1 MAVDAFAFM
10 IVSLSLRV
18 VVFTDKF
25 SFKAT
30 RVSPLVDSG
39 DRVRINSRLLLG
51 PGEWGRVI
59 WMMATAINI
68 TFSRIKIIVTMI
80 MTSATTTTLL

>member
-1 MAVDAFAFM
+1 VAVDAFAFM
-10 IVSLSLRV
+10 IVSLSVRV

-30 RVSPLVDSG
+30 RLSPLVDSG
-39 DRVRINSRLLLG
+39 DRVRMNSRLLLG
-51 PGEWGRVI
+51 GVGPGRVI
-59 WMMATAINI
+59 WMMGTAINI